1 MPSKNEKCP
10 VFLTDEA
17 LAQLNKLD
25 KPTRERVKKKLEA
38 LSTLRPARTL
48 KKHGDVWVL
57 EIGDYRA
64 MYLIDQSTEAR
75 TVFFIGDH
83 KEYEKKYLLMFK

>member
-1 MPSKNEKCP
+1 MPSEDEKYD
-10 VFLTDEA
+10 VLLTDEA
-17 LAQLNKLD
+17 LISLNRLD
-25 KPTRERVKKKLEA
+25 KPMRERVKKKLER

-48 KKHGDVWVL
+48 KKHGDVWIL

-64 MYLIDQSTEAR
+64 LYLIDKSAKTR

-83 KEYEKKYLLMFK
+83 KEYEKNYLLMFK

>member
-1 MPSKNEKCP
+1 MPSQNDKYG

-25 KPTRERVKKKLEA
+25 KSARERVKKKLES

-64 MYLIDQSTEAR
+64 MYLIDQSTGAR